1 MRIGCT
7 LRKGAIFVAL
17 GMGMGVESFNSRAP
31 LNRAFHGQLCGFGLD
46 FDVGPQVG
54 LFVRGN

>member
-1 MRIGCT
+1 M
-7 LRKGAIFVAL
+7 AL